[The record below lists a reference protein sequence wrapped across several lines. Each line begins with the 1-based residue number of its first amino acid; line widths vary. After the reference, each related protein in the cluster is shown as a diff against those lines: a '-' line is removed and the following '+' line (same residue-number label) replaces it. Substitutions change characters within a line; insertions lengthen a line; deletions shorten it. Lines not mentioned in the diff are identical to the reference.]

1 MAKSE
6 NQKVKALFI
15 AKYFLEN
22 SDENHPVTAGD
33 IVDYLKED
41 CGIEAERRAVYRDV
55 AALRDVYGMD
65 IAGGQGG
72 RYRLLS
78 RQFEFDDL
86 RLLAEC
92 VHAAKF
98 ISASKAKELAQ
109 TIGGF
114 CSTYQ
119 AEELQQEV
127 FLCDR
132 VKTTKNGVLLTV
144 GIINSAMATKR
155 DGKPHTPQKI
165 SFKYLKY
172 TLQNKSTQVER
183 RKGATYKVSP
193 YHLLINDGN
202 YYLLAFDDKSQDIR
216 TYRVDRMKNVQAI
229 DEPRDGVDVF
239 ARIDMKSYTRRVFS
253 MFGGEEKRVS
263 IRFIN
268 PLLDTAIER
277 FGTGKDVFYR
287 PDDERHFVVTA
298 DVEISDQ
305 FFAWV
310 CGFGK
315 RAKIIEPED
324 VVNKMGK
331 FLSGIS
337 NMYLDKNKTE

>member
-1 MAKSE
+1 M
-6 NQKVKALFI
+6 
-15 AKYFLEN
+15 
-22 SDENHPVTAGD
+22 
-33 IVDYLKED
+33 
-41 CGIEAERRAVYRDV
+41 
-55 AALRDVYGMD
+55 
-65 IAGGQGG
+65 
-72 RYRLLS
+72 
-78 RQFEFDDL
+78 
-86 RLLAEC
+86 
-92 VHAAKF
+92 
-98 ISASKAKELAQ
+98 
-109 TIGGF
+109 
-114 CSTYQ
+114 
-119 AEELQQEV
+119 
-127 FLCDR
+127 
-132 VKTTKNGVLLTV
+132 
-144 GIINSAMATKR
+144 
-155 DGKPHTPQKI
+155 
-165 SFKYLKY
+165 
-172 TLQNKSTQVER
+172 
-183 RKGATYKVSP
+183 VS
-193 YHLLINDGN
+193 GN

-239 ARIDMKSYTRRVFS
+239 AKIDMKSYTRRVFS

-277 FGTGKDVFYR
+277 FGTGKDVFYS

-315 RAKIIEPED
+315 RAKIIWPED